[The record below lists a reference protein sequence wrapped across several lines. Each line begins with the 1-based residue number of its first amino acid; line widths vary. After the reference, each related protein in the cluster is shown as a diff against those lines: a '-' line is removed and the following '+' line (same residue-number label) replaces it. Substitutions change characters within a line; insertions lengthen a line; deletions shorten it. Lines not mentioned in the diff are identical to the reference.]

1 MYVWVK
7 GNERLKKAVQ
17 CLGKRGL
24 ERKDGRGGSF
34 VGVMTGA
41 GKGNCHPIWHSNQY
55 TDLGSGLAVA
65 TVCYGL
71 NSLCLHTRCTM
82 CM

>member
-1 MYVWVK
+1 MY
-7 GNERLKKAVQ
+7 
-17 CLGKRGL
+17 LGKRGL

-34 VGVMTGA
+34 VGVITGA
-41 GKGNCHPIWHSNQY
+41 GKGNCHSIWHSNQY
-55 TDLGSGLAVA
+55 TYLGSGVAVA